1 MSEKIFR
8 NRATAIIHDF
18 IKNNEIKEKFILPA
32 NICPIVPLVFYKN
45 KIQVKFLDIDKKT
58 LNICKD
64 KVFSEIK
71 NSSGILWNY
80 TYGKETN
87 QKNFFKDLKKM
98 KENYLI
104 IDDKC
109 LCIPNTKF
117 KKSLYSDLE
126 IYSTG
131 YSKYCDMDYGGY
143 GISKKKLELFKTKY
157 LKSSEH
163 RLKNKIDKFISQKKK
178 YSNKEINW
186 LKNQK
191 INNSNF
197 YIKSIEKLKN
207 KVNTHKKKINLIY
220 CKNIPSEI
228 ILDKKA
234 NNWRFNILVN
244 KKEKLLKEIFCNGL
258 FASSHFYS
266 SSKLF
271 KSENNTY
278 SDILSK
284 NVLNLFND
292 FRFNES
298 NALKICEIITKHYN
312 KYGPGKRP

>member
-8 NRATAIIHDF
+8 NRATSIIHDF
-18 IKNNEIKEKFILPA
+18 IKNNKIDEKFILPA

-45 KIQVKFLDIDKKT
+45 KIKIKFLDIDKKT

-64 KVFSEIK
+64 KVLSEIK
-71 NSSGILWNY
+71 NSSGILWNH

-87 QKNFFKDLKKM
+87 QKNFFEDLKKQ

-104 IDDKC
+104 IDNKC
-109 LCIPNTKF
+109 LCIPKTEL
-117 KKSLYSDLE
+117 KKNFSSDLE

-131 YSKYCDMDYGGY
+131 YSKYCDLGYGGY

-157 LKSSEH
+157 IKESEYSI
-163 RLKNKIDKFISQKKK
+163 KKKIDKCILQKKN
-178 YSNKEINW
+178 YRNLENNW

-191 INNSNF
+191 IGEINF
-197 YIKSIEKLKN
+197 YIKSIEKLKI
-207 KVNTHKKKINLIY
+207 KIDRHKKNINLIY
-220 CKNIPSEI
+220 TQNLPSEI
-228 ILDKKA
+228 ILDKTI
-234 NNWRFNILVN
+234 NIWRFNILIN
-244 KKEKLLKEIFCNGL
+244 KKETLLKEIFINGL

-271 KSENNTY
+271 ENKKKTY
-278 SDILSK
+278 ADILSK
-284 NVLNLFND
+284 NVVNLFND
-292 FRFNES
+292 FRFSEL
-298 NALKICEIITKHYN
+298 NAYKMCEIINKHYK